1 MQNEQECNCH
11 KLFDYVSDLLTET
24 EKSDFKLHMNS
35 CPKCREDYLI
45 LKNIMG
51 AVSAIPEVEVPE
63 SLKNSVSE
71 ALKGAEMDIA
81 AKNRFNIKQIVK
93 FAAPVAAC
101 VAVTI
106 GFFSGGVYDSFSLGN
121 TEISSGTSQNTT
133 VVSESKSYEEPV
145 ISEEK
150 EPIQTSKPYKQTEKP
165 TNSAE
170 TPILENPTEQNEN
183 IAIASH
189 ETEDISGQTPEVA
202 NGETEPSVYARRTV
216 KFPSSCVIKTD
227 NPDELI
233 SSIDI
238 DITNEAYGFSIKAE
252 DWELFENYIAESG
265 AEYEV
270 EYSEDIV
277 YNIDIEIENSQ
288 TLEKEDIE

>member
-11 KLFDYVSDLLTET
+11 KLFDYVSDLLTEAEQT
-24 EKSDFKLHMNS
+24 DFELHMNS
-35 CPKCREDYLI
+35 CPKCKEDYLI

-51 AVSAIPEVEVPE
+51 AVSAMPEVEVPE

-71 ALKGAEMDIA
+71 ALKNAGREKSI
-81 AKNRFNIKQIVK
+81 KNRFDFRQIVK

-101 VAVTI
+101 IAVTI

-121 TEISSGTSQNTT
+121 TEISSGTSQNTP
-133 VVSESKSYEEPV
+133 VVSESTPVVEPV

-150 EPIQTSKPYKQTEKP
+150 EPIQTTKPYKQTEPK
-165 TNSAE
+165 NSAD
-170 TPILENPTEQNEN
+170 TPISENPTEQNEN

-189 ETEDISGQTPEVA
+189 EELSGQTPDVA
-202 NGETEPSVYARRTV
+202 NEDAGVYARRIV
-216 KFPSSCVIKTD
+216 KFPSSCVIRTD
-227 NPDELI
+227 NPEELI
-233 SSIDI
+233 SSMNI
-238 DITNEAYGFSIKAE
+238 DITDNEALSFSIKAE

-288 TLEKEDIE
+288 ALEKEVIE